1 MFLQG
6 RVSLK
11 IGAVSKEWRTGI
23 GTEQLSVSSI
33 GGTKM
38 KKL

>member
-6 RVSLK
+6 RVSLR
-11 IGAVSKEWRTGI
+11 IGAVSKEWRISI
-23 GTEQLSVSSI
+23 GTEQLSVSSV

-38 KKL
+38 KK